1 MASGKKEEAASPE
14 IWKTKDTLRTEEN
27 SVEMQQNA
35 GYEQPPPIGEDI
47 DNFLE
52 QLNDDELAEFEK
64 FLREEFWEVLPEQ
77 SRFEEQIETD
87 FREQFSRDRF
97 HRAMQTLNRYGLE
110 EGLRRLSDED
120 PQLAEQLEKHLYR
133 DGISQKGD
141 TK

>member
-1 MASGKKEEAASPE
+1 
-14 IWKTKDTLRTEEN
+14 
-27 SVEMQQNA
+27 MQQNEV
-35 GYEQPPPIGEDI
+35 YEQAPPIGEDI

-77 SRFEEQIETD
+77 IRFEEQIETD
-87 FREQFSRDRF
+87 FREQFSRGRF

-120 PQLAEQLEKHLYR
+120 PQLANQLEKHLYR
-133 DGISQKGD
+133 NGISQKGD